1 MQDELQNKINHLE
14 KQLEKLL
21 ESYIN
26 TRKLLKKQQE
36 ENILLKNLV
45 EKQNQQLNNFQN
57 QDKINNIVK
66 SLDLGAENPEELK
79 LQIET
84 YIHKLDAC
92 IAYLSKQLSQ

>member
-1 MQDELQNKINHLE
+1 MQDELQHKISHLE

-21 ESYIN
+21 EAYSN
-26 TRKLLKKQQE
+26 AKKMQKKLQE
-36 ENILLKNLV
+36 ENSLLKNLT
-45 EKQNQQLNNFQN
+45 EKQNQELNNFQN

-84 YIHKLDAC
+84 YIHKLDSC